1 MSRLLIFIC
10 FDLLQSIFRYRQAI
24 DAAWKKVLEE
34 EQNDISPIPQRILS
48 SPDESVSRLDLTQV
62 FARGQDE
69 VHDGLTP
76 GFFEGPQHQRLVRG
90 RSPRH
95 RGRHVGRVVS
105 SNRGT
110 IVIQLDEHFI
120 DEGSHLKRGD
130 GLVVD
135 RGVSS
140 CCCFSFIRS
149 CSKMKPCT
157 HITWQYNTEKMPQE
171 KELGGPIYDV
181 RLFEDDT
188 VAIRFGRDVERQ
200 WMENDNR
207 RTSQQLMAPAGA
219 HVWLTSDA
227 DIRKRMNR
235 LAELSPPKS
244 SATVTVEGCV
254 GEPLSIR
261 IYDERSGKIGV
272 ADSSEMGTL
281 ELATG
286 SPINKKSIS
295 KAIGTL
301 GNSQWSLSKLDLSQ
315 LDDGLWCPMSYIKDT
330 RRRAI
335 EDLERS
341 VSDAST
347 DTAKTTPPRV
357 DEDDPI
363 VDHLIQQMFSD
374 VTEDFPTTT
383 HTKVSVLAR
392 SEDQVNAICKL
403 IDSMDGNEISEI
415 IVDFLEIDGIRN
427 AVSRIREVKTD
438 LRVVVASPRIIK
450 VSSRF
455 VLMRHFAVCKL

>member
-1 MSRLLIFIC
+1 
-10 FDLLQSIFRYRQAI
+10 
-24 DAAWKKVLEE
+24 
-34 EQNDISPIPQRILS
+34 
-48 SPDESVSRLDLTQV
+48 
-62 FARGQDE
+62 
-69 VHDGLTP
+69 
-76 GFFEGPQHQRLVRG
+76 
-90 RSPRH
+90 
-95 RGRHVGRVVS
+95 
-105 SNRGT
+105 
-110 IVIQLDEHFI
+110 
-120 DEGSHLKRGD
+120 
-130 GLVVD
+130 
-135 RGVSS
+135 
-140 CCCFSFIRS
+140 
-149 CSKMKPCT
+149 
-157 HITWQYNTEKMPQE
+157 MPQE

-261 IYDERSGKIGV
+261 IYDERSGKIGM

-286 SPINKKSIS
+286 SPINKKTIS

-315 LDDGLWCPMSYIKDT
+315 LEDGLWCPMSYIKDT

-347 DTAKTTPPRV
+347 DTAKTTPPIL
-357 DEDDPI
+357 DKDDPI